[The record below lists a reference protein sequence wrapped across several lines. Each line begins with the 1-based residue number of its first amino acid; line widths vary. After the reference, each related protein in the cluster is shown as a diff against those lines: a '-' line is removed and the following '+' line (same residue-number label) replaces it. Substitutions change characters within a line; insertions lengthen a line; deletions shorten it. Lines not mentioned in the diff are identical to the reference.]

1 MSMKCPKLWFVIN
14 KYYKVL
20 IPAPMQ
26 NPILDQKFRNDEKT
40 INSNKDNYNQYTKSF
55 ISNEIEK
62 NSIGAIIYYFS
73 EDYIFDHENFTFNF
87 LKLESG
93 IYDFSESNCD
103 FDTSKDYGDVS
114 LNEESHEKLIDI
126 IREKYK
132 KPTLNDGFFV
142 TDNNWNFLVR
152 NILRKTNTIL
162 IGPTGTG
169 KTELVMKVSKCLG
182 IECSVYD
189 MGSMMDPLTDLLGS
203 HRLMDGSSIFD
214 YAKFTQDIQEPKV
227 ILLDELSRAPLTA
240 NNILFPCLDSRRE
253 LPVEIAD
260 SSHVRSIPV
269 HPDCVFIATANIG
282 SEYSGTNEID
292 AALMNRFVPLKL
304 EYLDSNTEEKLLC
317 KRSKI
322 SSADSKKLVTIMNDI
337 RGAYYKNEIS
347 KSVSTR
353 ESLICADL
361 IYDGFS
367 ILDAVSNVVCN
378 KFSDDSYNNEYN
390 IVKKIIMKY

>member
-1 MSMKCPKLWFVIN
+1 MKCPKLWFTIN
-14 KYYKVL
+14 QAYEVL
-20 IPAPMQ
+20 VPVVMQ
-26 NPILDQKFRNDEKT
+26 NHLLDKNFRNDENTLKR
-40 INSNKDNYNQYTKSF
+40 NKENYNSYTKSF
-55 ISNEIEK
+55 IAEQMVS
-62 NSIGAIIYYFS
+62 NSIGAIIYYYS
-73 EDYIFDHENFTFNF
+73 EDYVFDHEKFTFNF
-87 LKLESG
+87 NKLDIG
-93 IYDFSESNCD
+93 QYDFSQTNSD
-103 FDTSKDYGDVS
+103 FDPSKDYGDI
-114 LNEESHEKLIDI
+114 EEAGSSSNLLETIK
-126 IREKYK
+126 EKYK
-132 KPTLNDGFFV
+132 KPTLNDGFYV

-169 KTELVMKVSKCLG
+169 KTELVLKVADCLG
-182 IECSVYD
+182 IECAVYD

-203 HRLMDGSSIFD
+203 HRLINGSSVFD
-214 YAKFTQDIQEPKV
+214 YAKFTQDIQEPKI
-227 ILLDELSRAPLTA
+227 ILLDELSRAPLTT
-240 NNILFPCLDSRRE
+240 NNILFPCLDSRRS

-304 EYLDSNTEEKLLC
+304 EYLDSKTEEKLIC
-317 KRSKI
+317 KRTKI
-322 SSADSKKLVTIMNDI
+322 SLTDAKKLVTIMNDI

-353 ESLICADL
+353 ESLLCGDL
-361 IYDGFS
+361 IYDGFT
-367 ILDAVSNVVCN
+367 ILDAITNVVCN
-378 KFSDDSYNNEYN
+378 KYSDDSYNNEYN

>member
-1 MSMKCPKLWFVIN
+1 MKCPKLWFTIN
-14 KYYKVL
+14 QAYEVL
-20 IPAPMQ
+20 VPVVMQ
-26 NPILDQKFRNDEKT
+26 SHLLDKNFRNDENTLKR
-40 INSNKDNYNQYTKSF
+40 NKENYNSYTKSF
-55 ISNEIEK
+55 IAEQMVS
-62 NSIGAIIYYFS
+62 NSICAIIYYYS
-73 EDYIFDHENFTFNF
+73 EDYVFDHEKFTFNF
-87 LKLESG
+87 NKLDIG
-93 IYDFSESNCD
+93 QYDFSQTNSD
-103 FDTSKDYGDVS
+103 FDPSKDYGDI
-114 LNEESHEKLIDI
+114 EEAGSSSNLLYTIK
-126 IREKYK
+126 EKYK
-132 KPTLNDGFFV
+132 KPTLNDGFYV

-169 KTELVMKVSKCLG
+169 KTELVLKVADCLG
-182 IECSVYD
+182 IECAVYD

-203 HRLMDGSSIFD
+203 HRLINGSSVFD
-214 YAKFTQDIQEPKV
+214 YAKFTQDIQEPKI
-227 ILLDELSRAPLTA
+227 ILLDELSRAPLTT
-240 NNILFPCLDSRRE
+240 NNILFPCLDSRRS

-304 EYLDSNTEEKLLC
+304 EYLDSKTEEKLIC
-317 KRSKI
+317 KRTKI
-322 SSADSKKLVTIMNDI
+322 SLTDAKKLVTIMNDI

-353 ESLICADL
+353 ESLLCGDL
-361 IYDGFS
+361 IYDGFT
-367 ILDAVSNVVCN
+367 ILDAITNVVCN
-378 KFSDDSYNNEYN
+378 KYSDDSYNNEYN